1 MGRVRAVLFRAQR
14 LNLSTFDT
22 NFARPLAVAFERAS
36 CALSGRAR
44 VRLALSCAVD
54 TGRRRRRRTRLLLKE
69 VISSV
74 IPALLRVWRVGP
86 SASTVPAFQYTR
98 GVTRAS
104 VSVKSLSGK
113 DCNVGGRPEPSL
125 SFSHGID
132 SESQSIYCRM
142 QSRRNPR
149 SEHSRAKT
157 KTFNVTSERA
167 PQVFVLQNDLFT
179 REEEKAGKEEGRD
192 RPKAMK
198 PNPTTKK
205 GRSKESGGRGILC

>member
-1 MGRVRAVLFRAQR
+1 MRWGFAGSSGLNLRLLNIKVCSPARSRFRAR
-14 LNLSTFDT
+14 VMRPFWPSTC
-22 NFARPLAVAFERAS
+22 
-36 CALSGRAR
+36 CALSG
-44 VRLALSCAVD
+44 AVY
-54 TGRRRRRRTRLLLKE
+54 TGRRRAELRRTRLLLKE

-157 KTFNVTSERA
+157 KTFNVTSELKCLC
-167 PQVFVLQNDLFT
+167 FKT
-179 REEEKAGKEEGRD
+179 ICSREKR
-192 RPKAMK
+192 
-198 PNPTTKK
+198 
-205 GRSKESGGRGILC
+205 